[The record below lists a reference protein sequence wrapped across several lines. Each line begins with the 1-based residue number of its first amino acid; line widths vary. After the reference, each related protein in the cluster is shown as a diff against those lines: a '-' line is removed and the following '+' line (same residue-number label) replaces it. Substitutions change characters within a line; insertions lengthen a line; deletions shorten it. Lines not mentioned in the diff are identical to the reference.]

1 MTTRMS
7 LALATLIVTGLTLTT
22 TMTTSAQAAT
32 ACYKTAINL
41 EGNYT
46 LPNCEAASKVVKFN
60 SELRISRRTDPCRRQ

>member
-22 TMTTSAQAAT
+22 TMTTSTQAAT

-41 EGNYT
+41 EGQ
-46 LPNCEAASKVVKFN
+46 LHHAQ
-60 SELRISRRTDPCRRQ
+60 L